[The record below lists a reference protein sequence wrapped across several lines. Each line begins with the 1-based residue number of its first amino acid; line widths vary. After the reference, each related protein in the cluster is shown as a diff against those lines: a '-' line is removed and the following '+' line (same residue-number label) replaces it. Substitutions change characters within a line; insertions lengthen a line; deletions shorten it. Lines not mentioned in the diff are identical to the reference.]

1 MAKYT
6 LVEVVSRKDEKV
18 WLHVDRPIYKDY
30 DKWVCPLDCDILA
43 VFDPQKNKKF
53 ADGEAIRWYVLDAE
67 SGKAVGRI
75 AAFYDKHGSDD
86 YDQPTGGCGFFE
98 SIDNQQVANILFDAC
113 RDWLA
118 TKGMEAMDGPI
129 NFGARDAWWGLL
141 VDGYDYEPLYSNPYH
156 PPYYKALFEN
166 YGFQNFFNQ
175 NSYLWRV
182 YEDDLGEIAKSKAER
197 VAATPGYRVEDLRN
211 ADLSVAAENL
221 RTIYNKAWALFT
233 GVNPMS
239 EQEAQQIV
247 ATLKPI
253 IDPNIIFFT
262 YFNDEPIGFF
272 VMVPDLNCIIGK
284 FKGKFGIIN
293 KLRLMWNLKVRKS
306 ADRIFGIIFG
316 ITPQYQGKGVESF
329 MMNYILETYI
339 RSKRNP
345 YKTVEFA
352 WIGDFNPVM
361 NKMIKT
367 YVCATQHKMHTTYR
381 YLFDRTKEFTR
392 CPRVGFK
399 RPAKEEIE

>member
-1 MAKYT
+1 MEQYI
-6 LVEVVSRKDEKV
+6 LVEVKSSSDEKV
-18 WLHVDRPIYKDY
+18 WLHCDRPIYKGY
-30 DKWVCPLDCDILA
+30 ENWVCPLDNDILA
-43 VFDPQKNKKF
+43 VFDPKKNKMFTHGK
-53 ADGEAIRWYVLDAE
+53 AIRWYVAE
-67 SGKAVGRI
+67 SNSGKAVGRI
-75 AAFYDKHGSDD
+75 AAFYDKNGSED
-86 YDQPTGGCGFFE
+86 YEQPTGGCGFFE
-98 SIDNQQVANILFDAC
+98 SIDNQQVANMLFDAC
-113 RDWLA
+113 RTWLA
-118 TKGMEAMDGPI
+118 QRGMEAMDGPI

-141 VDGYDYEPLYSNPYH
+141 VEGFEYQPLYNNPYN

-166 YGFQNFFNQ
+166 YGFQNYFNQ
-175 NSYLWRV
+175 NTYVWRV
-182 YEDDLGEIAKSKAER
+182 YEDDLSDIAKAKAER
-197 VAATPGYRVEDLRN
+197 VAATEGYRIEDIRN
-211 ADLSVAAENL
+211 TDLNVAAENL
-221 RTIYNKAWALFT
+221 RIIYNKAWALFT

-239 EQEAQQIV
+239 KEEAQQIV
-247 ATLKPI
+247 NTLKPI
-253 IDPNIIFFT
+253 IDPNIIFFA

-293 KLRLMWNLKVRKS
+293 KLRLMWNLKVTKS

-329 MMNYILETYI
+329 MMNHILETYI

-361 NKMIKT
+361 NKMIQN
-367 YVCATQHKMHTTYR
+367 YVCATRHKMHTTYR

-399 RPAKEEIE
+399 RAAKE